1 MFDKI
6 RELLWPALQVFIVGA
21 AFCWYPPLGIF
32 GLVGLLVLS
41 IIKAPKV
48 AAEKGYKFIA
58 GLLLSFV
65 WVVFA
70 QTICGW
76 LFGVSLDSFLHEY
89 GNLKGLFGGVVSKSD
104 ALSKIFIQEM
114 LILIVSFGSLY
125 LHLTS
130 KTQKKTIWVA
140 VISGLLLLSYY
151 WVDNYA
157 KVSEDVSDNQ
167 RYALTEL
174 RSAFHVRF
182 ITFIKSWT
190 LGVNRNSNWEQLKIE
205 QPFKRYV
212 VQAKTMKL
220 DSGEDFVLR
229 PGSILYFKDEP
240 KSEIHGSNIV
250 PWYET
255 TCFDDVSGKEYH
267 GKVTIENLSS
277 EPPEQ
282 PKRIEIVQTPSPVPM
297 EDPKILVV
305 KKGQGWVR
313 TGLVPNI
320 NSVIYYE
327 VISPSDCTVES
338 LLTRVGDG
346 NIANLSPHDGNDKLA
361 MAILALHNPLG
372 YECEV
377 KLSSTLYSEVIVRV
391 AMKNK
396 GGL

>member
-1 MFDKI
+1 MFDKF
-6 RELLWPALQVFIVGA
+6 RELFWPALQVFIVGA

-70 QTICGW
+70 QTILGW
-76 LFGVSLDSFLHEY
+76 LFGISLDSFLHEY
-89 GNLKGLFGGVVSKSD
+89 GNAKGLFGGVVSKSD
-104 ALSKIFIQEM
+104 ALSKIFIQEA
-114 LILIVSFGSLY
+114 LVLVVSFGSLY
-125 LHLTS
+125 LYLTS
-130 KTQKKTIWVA
+130 KAQKKTIWIA
-140 VISGLLLLSYY
+140 VIIGLGLLSYY

-174 RSAFHVRF
+174 RNAFHVRF

-205 QPFKRYV
+205 QPFRRYV
-212 VQAKTMKL
+212 VQAKIMKL

-240 KSEIHGSNIV
+240 KSETHGGNIV

-255 TCFDDVSGKEYH
+255 TCFDDVSGKELH

-282 PKRIEIVQTPSPVPM
+282 PKRIEIAPAPGLAFT
-297 EDPKILVV
+297 EDSKVLVI
-305 KKGQGWVR
+305 KKGQDWVK
-313 TGLVPNI
+313 TGFIPDI
-320 NSVIYYE
+320 NSVVYYE

-338 LLTRVGDG
+338 LLARVGNG
-346 NIANLSPHDGNDKLA
+346 NIANLSPHNGNDKLA
-361 MAILALHNPLG
+361 MTILTLHNPLG
-372 YECEV
+372 RECEV
-377 KLSSTLYSEVIVRV
+377 KLADTLHSEVVV
-391 AMKNK
+391 KATMKRK